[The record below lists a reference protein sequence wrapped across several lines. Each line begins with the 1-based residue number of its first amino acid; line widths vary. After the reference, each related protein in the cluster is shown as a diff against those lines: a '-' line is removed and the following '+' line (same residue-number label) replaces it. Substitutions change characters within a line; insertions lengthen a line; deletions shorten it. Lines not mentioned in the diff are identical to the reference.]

1 MDWNL
6 ASPLQVGL
14 TGVGATALMDLWL
27 WGLRRLKLPGMDMA
41 LLGRWLGHGLQGRW
55 RHAQIARAA
64 PVAGERLLGWGLHY
78 GTGVAFAGL
87 LALVVDAT
95 WWRQPE
101 PGTALVLGVAT
112 VLAPFCIMQP
122 AMGAGLAASR
132 TPTPWRNRL
141 RSLAS
146 HMVFGLGLYLSA
158 RVLAACA

>member
-1 MDWNL
+1 MDSNL
-6 ASPLQVGL
+6 PTPLLVGL

-27 WGLRRLKLPGMDMA
+27 WGLRRLKRPGMDMA
-41 LLGRWLGHGLQGRW
+41 LLGRWLGHGLRGRW

-64 PVAGERLLGWGLHY
+64 PVAGERALGWGLHY

-87 LALVVDAT
+87 LALGVDAT
-95 WWRQPE
+95 WWHQPE
-101 PGTALVLGVAT
+101 PAAALALGVTT

-146 HMVFGLGLYLSA
+146 HSVFGLGLYLSA
-158 RVLAACA
+158 RLLAPWA